1 MTSKELLYVEDAL
14 GHTKT
19 METTCSNFA
28 AQLQDP
34 ELKSFVQ
41 GLAVK
46 HKNCF
51 DSFFNLL

>member
-14 GHTKT
+14 GHAKT